1 VVLVDVGDGD
11 VGAKLCVDNDA
22 LESFI
27 RSLTQLLKML
37 LHMQRLIRC
46 YLRHSNKY
54 KCLARKW
61 VSLTASNDDTLP
73 F

>member
-11 VGAKLCVDNDA
+11 VGTKLCVDNDA

-37 LHMQRLIRC
+37 
-46 YLRHSNKY
+46 
-54 KCLARKW
+54 
-61 VSLTASNDDTLP
+61 
-73 F
+73 